1 MNREVGKVKWYGG
14 LNSKTGRFNDYGF
27 ISHIINSEDL
37 YFNKRDIKCSE
48 NYLKQDTI
56 VSFSVKTVKNKN
68 GNISYQ
74 CFDIDLIQNEEDL
87 DIIKT
92 CALSNQ
98 VMFWQPIFSKYLQI
112 CINNKNQSVNDL
124 AALCIKKSNLLS
136 SYQKDSFIQSLP
148 QELYLVSK
156 DIRKLLQPQQAIEIF
171 SQIVEKT
178 ESKDIVDEIFEY
190 INNHDNLVT
199 ELPQQLLKIPKIYD
213 IAPKKLQAK
222 YIISGYNNN
231 FSKSQL
237 NKLVD
242 ILKTANR
249 AELDYIVSIL
259 PSELQAQPIIFDF
272 LLPTVQVDIIWDKF
286 KSDTVSIWEKL
297 SKEAKVFSLYR
308 AVQENLDL
316 NILIKKV
323 YNNDISLVSFC
334 LKLFAYPKISFLKL
348 HESLLK
354 LIVAVNG
361 DTSQLFPLFRNE
373 NSMFILFDD
382 ISLDDITMLLGDIS
396 CDKSDL
402 TSCVEKKE
410 SSINKCYK
418 WSLRHFL
425 VAKSIQIKFPRV
437 TLDVDKYI
445 QKTKAWANFV
455 QNNSQRLKCRFCGE
469 LMIFNPEYSKYST
482 TQEITVFWCPNAD
495 PIECSG
501 ISGLDGINHNYNVYI
516 NHCWNCYKTVDS
528 RNSLQSYGINYK
540 SDGWV
545 KCINCGAG
553 RKPGR

>member
-14 LNSKTGRFNDYGF
+14 LNSKTGRPNDYGF
-27 ISHIINSEDL
+27 ISQIINPDDL

-48 NYLKQDTI
+48 NYLKQDAI
-56 VSFSVKTVKNKN
+56 VSFYVKTVTNKN
-68 GNISYQ
+68 GKTSYQ
-74 CFDIDLIQNEEDL
+74 SFDIDLIQNEEDL
-87 DIIKT
+87 DVIKT

-98 VMFWQPIFSKYLQI
+98 VMFWQPIFSKYLQT
-112 CINNKNQSVNDL
+112 CMNNQSQSVDDL
-124 AALCIKKSNLLS
+124 AALCIKKYNFLS
-136 SYQKDSFIQSLP
+136 TYQKDSFIQSLP

-156 DIRKLLQPQQAIEIF
+156 DIRKLLQPQQAIKIF
-171 SQIVEKT
+171 SQIIDKT
-178 ESKDIVDEIFEY
+178 ETKDIVDEIFEY

-222 YIISGYNNN
+222 YIISASNNN
-231 FSKSQL
+231 LSKSQL

-242 ILKTANR
+242 ILKTANT
-249 AELDYIVSIL
+249 AELEYIISIL
-259 PSELQAQPIIFDF
+259 PSELQEQPIIFNF

-308 AVQENLDL
+308 SVQENLDL
-316 NILIKKV
+316 NILTKKAD
-323 YNNDISLVSFC
+323 NNDISLVSFC

-354 LIVAVNG
+354 LIVTING

-373 NSMFILFDD
+373 DSMLMLFDD
-382 ISLDDITMLLGDIS
+382 ISLDDISILLADIS
-396 CDKSDL
+396 SDKDDL
-402 TSCVEKKE
+402 TSCVEKE
-410 SSINKCYK
+410 SSANKCYK

-445 QKTKAWANFV
+445 QKIKAWA
-455 QNNSQRLKCRFCGE
+455 
-469 LMIFNPEYSKYST
+469 
-482 TQEITVFWCPNAD
+482 
-495 PIECSG
+495 
-501 ISGLDGINHNYNVYI
+501 
-516 NHCWNCYKTVDS
+516 
-528 RNSLQSYGINYK
+528 
-540 SDGWV
+540 
-545 KCINCGAG
+545 
-553 RKPGR
+553 